1 MVKGDMFHSRTGFA
15 DRPDGEF
22 TDANMQAQ
30 VSRVFS
36 PASRLEVG
44 GYYRREYRRV
54 PRQLTHHIDVFDL
67 DLQHTWTG
75 HPRHQMVWGGALRV
89 NRDKTH
95 ASAVLRFD
103 PSERTYP
110 VSSVFAQDEIAL
122 VADRVFVTAGMK
134 VERNAFSGADWQPNV
149 RARWM
154 LPSRQVLWG
163 AAARAVRRPTRFD
176 DDLEALG
183 PGGVVLARGS
193 DEFES
198 EQLTSFEVGYRS
210 GLRGLVS
217 LDATVF
223 AHDYNDLRSQESPA
237 AAPLPIVVGNSLNG
251 RSAGVELGL
260 NVQPMTSWRTHMSY
274 TYVET
279 SITRDPDSRDVGGGL
294 SEANDPHHLFS
305 LRTSVD
311 VGRQVEVDG
320 FLRYVGALP
329 NPAVPAF
336 AELNARIAWQA
347 TPRLL
352 LALVGQDLA
361 HRQHPE
367 FGADTPFRLEFER
380 SVRAL
385 VTLRLP

>member
-1 MVKGDMFHSRTGFA
+1 
-15 DRPDGEF
+15 
-22 TDANMQAQ
+22 
-30 VSRVFS
+30 
-36 PASRLEVG
+36 
-44 GYYRREYRRV
+44 
-54 PRQLTHHIDVFDL
+54 
-67 DLQHTWTG
+67 
-75 HPRHQMVWGGALRV
+75 
-89 NRDKTH
+89 
-95 ASAVLRFD
+95 
-103 PSERTYP
+103 
-110 VSSVFAQDEIAL
+110 
-122 VADRVFVTAGMK
+122 
-134 VERNAFSGADWQPNV
+134 
-149 RARWM
+149 
-154 LPSRQVLWG
+154 
-163 AAARAVRRPTRFD
+163 
-176 DDLEALG
+176 
-183 PGGVVLARGS
+183 
-193 DEFES
+193 
-198 EQLTSFEVGYRS
+198 
-210 GLRGLVS
+210 
-217 LDATVF
+217 
-223 AHDYNDLRSQESPA
+223 
-237 AAPLPIVVGNSLNG
+237 
-251 RSAGVELGL
+251 
-260 NVQPMTSWRTHMSY
+260 MSY